1 MKKLGLINPHTTG
14 GPASFWKVLS
24 GGDMFICSEG
34 YEDEPNLIVI
44 GSSLKIRQLVLAR
57 LSGRNLILRLDGRY
71 EFSDF
76 GISRLHHY
84 LALVIAREFIA
95 SILAT
100 YIVYQSVFV
109 KLKYPWHRCYFSKK
123 RIIYNSATDY
133 QITSNAE
140 TEFDL
145 IIIEGSVRLTDY
157 WRKIL
162 SRLFLSDLRIA
173 VTGLIDPKNES
184 FWNRQ
189 NIHVF
194 GHVDRSLL
202 NDLRSKSTL
211 HLCIERNPA
220 CPNSVIESLVN
231 GLPVYGLH
239 EGSLPELIKDPRT
252 LSSYSHKKM
261 DVNRNFDEII
271 HLLSDM
277 RRDIYSYRTAIVND
291 KTEYSPSTMTLA
303 YYNLLR

>member
-1 MKKLGLINPHTTG
+1 MKKLGIINPHTTG

-24 GGDMFICSEG
+24 GGDIFICTED
-34 YEDEPNLIVI
+34 YKDEPNLIVI
-44 GSSLKIRQLVLAR
+44 GSSLKIRQLILAR
-57 LSGRNLILRLDGRY
+57 LSDRNIILRLDGRY
-71 EFSDF
+71 EFTDF

-84 LALVIAREFIA
+84 VALVIARELIS

-100 YIVYQSVFV
+100 YIVYQSAFV
-109 KLKYPWHRCYFSKK
+109 KSKYPWHRYYFSKK
-123 RIIYNSATDY
+123 RIIYNSAIDY
-133 QITSNAE
+133 QIASDAATK
-140 TEFDL
+140 FDL
-145 IIIEGSVRLTDY
+145 IIIEGSIRLTDY
-157 WRKIL
+157 WTKIL

-173 VTGLIDPKNES
+173 VTGLIDSRKES

-189 NIHVF
+189 NVHVF

-231 GLPVYGLH
+231 GLPVYGLN

-252 LSSYSHKKM
+252 LSSFSHKKR
-261 DVNRNFDEII
+261 DVNRNCDEIL

-277 RRDIYSYRTAIVND
+277 KRDVSSYKSAIVND
-291 KTEYSPSTMTLA
+291 KTQYSPSTMMLA
-303 YYNLLR
+303 YYDLLR